1 MSLSEILG
9 SIIQAGMTAS
19 SNDRLRNSL
28 GGGSRG
34 SGGLLDSLSSM
45 LGGASAGGVVWEI
58 WADCWEASW
67 VKPNRRLE
75 EETILPLEGS
85 EPLPGRSWVVVEGPW
100 AVHWAAD

>member
-34 SGGLLDSLSSM
+34 SGG
-45 LGGASAGGVVWEI
+45 VVWEI
-58 WADCWEASW
+58 WADCWEAYW